1 MEIRKRF
8 ESRMK
13 QGRFGGGLNINEKIQ
28 FLKYGIENESYG
40 QRKTDNLTLEFDL
53 STKVGINNSG

>member
-1 MEIRKRF
+1 
-8 ESRMK
+8 MK